1 MLASA
6 THRQNY
12 LGQIYLDPVLMLRL
26 LADEVGTDERQDLAI
41 AGFFNDGECRKA
53 WRTHFDQLFAGRSR
67 TRHHVRKMLQQMA
80 ATSKSKEL
88 TDAILPFLGETRTE
102 TPTATG
108 AAVSKPSVPASLVAT
123 SIEVL
128 LTKDQRG
135 TLVLGNRI
143 DIIGTFTITTQT
155 DRIQQ
160 TRTVADDLELTAI
173 DRLKVAD
180 SGDAKTA
187 EKPTLITVH
196 CTLQQAAD
204 LHSYAKKGPLH
215 VVLRS
220 KATPQP
226 QPAPTPAPPV
236 WVPTIPINQ
245 GKTKT
250 GADSGMLKR
259 QAERQQIQLAETLQ
273 REKEFFAGTWI
284 VESATMGKEK
294 FPGNSMKYV
303 FTRDGKL
310 EMMLDSKTA
319 AHGSTSDRT
328 YELDL
333 SRTPKVITFSAKSVS
348 GEPVSQSA
356 NYEIKDGKIY
366 LTVEKIPEQSKA
378 AGAAKGP
385 LSVEAKN
392 GLVMVQAREKK

>member
-1 MLASA
+1 
-6 THRQNY
+6 
-12 LGQIYLDPVLMLRL
+12 
-26 LADEVGTDERQDLAI
+26 
-41 AGFFNDGECRKA
+41 
-53 WRTHFDQLFAGRSR
+53 
-67 TRHHVRKMLQQMA
+67 
-80 ATSKSKEL
+80 
-88 TDAILPFLGETRTE
+88 
-102 TPTATG
+102 
-108 AAVSKPSVPASLVAT
+108 
-123 SIEVL
+123 
-128 LTKDQRG
+128 
-135 TLVLGNRI
+135 
-143 DIIGTFTITTQT
+143 
-155 DRIQQ
+155 
-160 TRTVADDLELTAI
+160 
-173 DRLKVAD
+173 
-180 SGDAKTA
+180 
-187 EKPTLITVH
+187 
-196 CTLQQAAD
+196 
-204 LHSYAKKGPLH
+204 
-215 VVLRS
+215 
-220 KATPQP
+220 
-226 QPAPTPAPPV
+226 
-236 WVPTIPINQ
+236 
-245 GKTKT
+245 
-250 GADSGMLKR
+250 MLKR